1 MELFKSE
8 TPGIREYLRNN
19 YTPLNT
25 EKQAIRDSIEMAR
38 TRLDALQTQD
48 LLLDSEAQSLSSYIA
63 EYSSLLA
70 PIRRLPVDL
79 LRTIFLDPDIH
90 KKKQQISY
98 KSILTQYKPNRLGAV
113 CHHWRCVT
121 LETAT
126 MWAAFEVFLN
136 QPSRY
141 SIDALRIALQ
151 RSQNALLSVSFQP
164 VISLLTIECSASD
177 IEMLHE
183 VLQHTERWAMVEL
196 PLNEGV
202 LPHLSSAQ
210 GRLDHLH
217 TLTVHNASKFDSVET
232 LVFARA
238 PRLRTLRIK
247 GFPHR
252 MLPAMPWSQ
261 LTRLCIDS
269 GNDNPSLYHHLFSQ
283 AQNIRHL
290 SIRLERLNSETLPQ
304 LPILSPHLEK
314 MIHHGPVPRAGMDVL
329 ARVIAPALRQLQ
341 MINIYHWDTPIMQ
354 AFIKRSGFSLHT
366 LVLHH
371 IPVRVND
378 VLSILRMLPTLENLF
393 LEDLIPNAI
402 TNATMEALTVSTDI
416 LLPALSTF
424 VLSGAYLFGE
434 SQLLAMLESRITAV
448 NQIAPLTVVDFSLPH
463 LILSAASLQRL
474 NTIRVSVTSF
484 RFSCIDQG
492 QRAIVMEF
500 GDRMGWIHELQ
511 LEVLQVKKIDSDIF
525 PLTLTKRIMPH

>member
-1 MELFKSE
+1 
-8 TPGIREYLRNN
+8 
-19 YTPLNT
+19 
-25 EKQAIRDSIEMAR
+25 
-38 TRLDALQTQD
+38 
-48 LLLDSEAQSLSSYIA
+48 
-63 EYSSLLA
+63 
-70 PIRRLPVDL
+70 
-79 LRTIFLDPDIH
+79 
-90 KKKQQISY
+90 
-98 KSILTQYKPNRLGAV
+98 
-113 CHHWRCVT
+113 
-121 LETAT
+121 

-164 VISLLTIECSASD
+164 VSSSLTIECSAFD

-196 PLNEGV
+196 PLNEGF

-269 GNDNPSLYHHLFSQ
+269 GNDNPSLYHHLNTSS
-283 AQNIRHL
+283 A
-290 SIRLERLNSETLPQ
+290 
-304 LPILSPHLEK
+304 ILSPHLET
-314 MIHHGPVPRAGMDVL
+314 MIHHGPVPHATGMDVL
-329 ARVIAPALRQLQ
+329 ARVIAPTLRHLQ
-341 MINIYHWDTPIMQ
+341 MINLNRWDTPIMQ
-354 AFIKRSGFSLHT
+354 AFIKGSGFSLHT

-393 LEDLIPNAI
+393 MEDLIPNSI

-434 SQLLAMLESRITAV
+434 SQLLAMLEI
-448 NQIAPLTVVDFSLPH
+448 
-463 LILSAASLQRL
+463 SA
-474 NTIRVSVTSF
+474 TSF
-484 RFSCIDQG
+484 HFSCIDQG
-492 QRAIVMEF
+492 QKSTVVEF

-511 LEVLQVKKIDSDIF
+511 LEVLQVKKIDSEIF
-525 PLTLTKRIMPH
+525 PLTATKQTMH